1 MLKVNLTRVAIVPV
15 AFALVFAISAPASAK
30 KKAHPTYE
38 QAWGICTKE
47 LDRNHILRAGR
58 RPAPSRG
65 RSLHAQIW
73 ISPLSDGQRFA
84 NRPRSMAPEG

>member
-15 AFALVFAISAPASAK
+15 AFALMCAISAPASAK

-47 LDRNHILRAGR
+47 LDRNHIPRQDA
-58 RPAPSRG
+58 
-65 RSLHAQIW
+65 
-73 ISPLSDGQRFA
+73 GQRQA
-84 NRPRSMAPEG
+84 AGGACMHRYGYHL